1 MNRQREVD
9 LLSLLR
15 HSGLYYDNDRE
26 RLCNSAEGSKANSL
40 KMIMEMSHGER
51 TTTNCCRL
59 FSRKSKAVHGAELS
73 NPDWNG
79 IIEAVT
85 LAANKNNDSTSTNGA
100 KKRS

>member
-1 MNRQREVD
+1 MLPQI
-9 LLSLLR
+9 
-15 HSGLYYDNDRE
+15 
-26 RLCNSAEGSKANSL
+26 AAGSFPEKA
-40 KMIMEMSHGER
+40 KQ
-51 TTTNCCRL
+51 L

-100 KKRS
+100 KRS